1 MASEGTVP
9 YRAEPGFAPLPK
21 NVLIRQTATAGS
33 RPRPTNGRKRSVYP
47 QPPRGHLPL
56 PGGMYASP
64 TNKGTA
70 YTSRKRSRKAD
81 GHGGVKTPPYKP
93 TGNGRQNDQ
102 ADICRAL
109 CAERKNRTKT
119 AHLFNVKICPARR
132 QKQTP
137 HRANYSAAARGAAF
151 TKISLAD
158 PLDAGRPAC
167 YTYGAHQ
174 KNGVPGGH
182 KSTNNGTTKRPA
194 PPCRKNRLS
203 TALSLFLLP
212 SLYPNLPT

>member
-1 MASEGTVP
+1 MFLSYPSCRHKPSRATPLKPRGFQRGPQAPLAVPRASELAAAFSLPFWPVKKEGGMASEGTVP

-81 GHGGVKTPPYKP
+81 VHGGVKTPPYKP

-102 ADICRAL
+102 ADICHVPLRRAQKPD
-109 CAERKNRTKT
+109 KNCTFVQCKNLPGVQAKT
-119 AHLFNVKICPARR
+119 NAAPCKLPCRGARR
-132 QKQTP
+132 
-137 HRANYSAAARGAAF
+137 
-151 TKISLAD
+151 SLHKNFF
-158 PLDAGRPAC
+158 GRP
-167 YTYGAHQ
+167 
-174 KNGVPGGH
+174 P
-182 KSTNNGTTKRPA
+182 
-194 PPCRKNRLS
+194 
-203 TALSLFLLP
+203 
-212 SLYPNLPT
+212 